1 MGKKG
6 GLSWGPLSIH
16 GQGGEEVGGRP
27 ESGGAGGGGGGG
39 WKTEGE
45 GLWEEGQVVADTAVR
60 SVHPVGDE
68 QSCTGLGVIG
78 EAPF

>member
-1 MGKKG
+1 MEKKG
-6 GLSWGPLSIH
+6 GLSRGPLSIR

-27 ESGGAGGGGGGG
+27 ESGGGGGG

-60 SVHPVGDE
+60 SVHPVRDE
-68 QSCTGLGVIG
+68 QSRTGLGVIG